1 MDVSAS
7 CDDVAALCDGFMGCI
22 GWLHEMVLSHSCFGM
37 VASCFVAIYISV
49 FVNIK
54 MVIITMRG

>member
-22 GWLHEMVLSHSCFGM
+22 RWPHEMVLLHSCFGM
-37 VASCFVAIYISV
+37 VASCFVAII
-49 FVNIK
+49 FLCLLI
-54 MVIITMRG
+54 